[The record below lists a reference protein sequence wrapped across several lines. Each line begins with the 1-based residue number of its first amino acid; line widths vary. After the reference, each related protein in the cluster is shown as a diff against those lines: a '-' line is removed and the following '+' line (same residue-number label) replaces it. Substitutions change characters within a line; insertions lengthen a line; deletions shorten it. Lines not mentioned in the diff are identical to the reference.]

1 MIDEVK
7 VIDTVANNNEKREI
21 DAEDP
26 GMREELDFLRLQKIR
41 LRHTAPLSKKEQKS
55 SAWFKAY

>member
-1 MIDEVK
+1 MIDEINVN
-7 VIDTVANNNEKREI
+7 DSVASTNERHET
-21 DAEDP
+21 DAENQ
-26 GMREELDFLRLQKIR
+26 GMHEELDFLLLQKIR